1 MARSQINYKHLYYF
15 WVVAREGSIAK
26 AAKILHLT
34 PQTISGQLSQFED
47 SIRTPLFQKQGRGI
61 SLTESGQLVLRY
73 ATDIFHLGEE
83 LQQVLQDKKSH
94 RRQRLVVGVLD
105 SIPKAIAYKIL
116 EPAIKHSSDLTLN
129 CIEGNL
135 DQLVS
140 QLAVNSVDV
149 VLSDTPISASYNIK
163 TYSHLLGESA
173 ISFFASPQR
182 ANQLRRAFP
191 KCLDG
196 APMLMPT
203 DHSLSGR
210 VVKQW
215 LRDNNLH
222 PKIKGYF
229 DDSALLK
236 AFGKAGEGMF
246 FMPTVIEK
254 AIIQEYN
261 VRCIGTVEELSERY
275 YAITTQR
282 RIRHPAVNAICE
294 AARDNLFSLH
304 D

>member
-34 PQTISGQLSQFED
+34 PQTISGQLSQFEE

-83 LQQVLQDKKSH
+83 LQEVLQDAKSH
-94 RRQRLVVGVLD
+94 RRQRLVVGILD
-105 SIPKAIAYKIL
+105 SIPKSIAYKIL
-116 EPAIKHSSDLTLN
+116 EPALKFSSDLTLN

-140 QLAVNSVDV
+140 ELAVNSLDV

-163 TYSHLLGESA
+163 TYSHMLGESA

-182 ANQLRRAFP
+182 ASQLRRAFP

-215 LRDNNLH
+215 LRDNDLH

-236 AFGKAGEGMF
+236 AFGKAGEGVF

-261 VRCIGTVEELSERY
+261 VRCIGTVDELSERY

-282 RIRHPAVNAICE
+282 KIRHPAVNAICD

-304 D
+304 